1 MNISA
6 RVENCR
12 GSHSVTVAT
21 GDREQSLSINPK
33 FEGMG
38 SSVNGG
44 ELLFLALATCY
55 CNDLYREAQKRNI
68 EVHAV
73 RVEVTGEF
81 GGEGQPAKNITY
93 SASIDGGAPQ
103 AELLDLLRHTDTIAE
118 IQNTLRTSVP
128 VSLSRCEANSRE
140 PDSRGNP

>member
-6 RVENCR
+6 RIENRR
-12 GSHSVTVAT
+12 GSHSVTLGT
-21 GDREQSLSINPK
+21 NGREHPLSVSPRS
-33 FEGMG
+33 EGMG
-38 SSVNGG
+38 SSINGG
-44 ELLFLALATCY
+44 EFLFLALATCY

-68 EVHAV
+68 VIHAV

-81 GGEGQPAKNITY
+81 GGEGQPANNITY
-93 SASIDGGAPQ
+93 SASIDGAAPH

-118 IQNTLRTSVP
+118 IQNTLRSSVP
-128 VSLSRCEANSRE
+128 VTLSRFEANSRE